1 MSVWRNVQVER
12 PSSSTSGGQE
22 EEGFGGLVVVGEV
35 VEEAFVVDFIM
46 LFHAAPEVQVRH
58 LFLFHQLFSFVYLH
72 SFKYDV
78 NKYMICLFGEW
89 IFFFFLTY
97 GFPSGPITTP
107 LGTVCGL
114 SASSARMRCSGLA
127 SSGCGGSPV
136 MVSIVQRKY
145 CRMGKSMCVF
155 GIS

>member
-22 EEGFGGLVVVGEV
+22 VEGFGGLVVVGEV
-35 VEEAFVVDFIM
+35 VEEALVVDFIM

-58 LFLFHQLFSFVYLH
+58 LFFFLFHQSFSFIYLH
-72 SFKYDV
+72 SFKHDIY
-78 NKYMICLFGEW
+78 KYMTCLFGEW
-89 IFFFFLTY
+89 IFFLTY
-97 GFPSGPITTP
+97 GFPSGPITTL

-145 CRMGKSMCVF
+145 CRMGKSM
-155 GIS
+155 